1 MTFFAKE
8 NVQQFTI
15 QNTRALLGTWP
26 CGLGL
31 RPLAILIRAFVLSFL
46 LTSTDDLI
54 LLAIIPLAAP
64 AATENII
71 TGSVTNW
78 GESHSFLKLF
88 AQVCIDMYCR
98 VECLL
103 FLKLNQSRNTKKTI
117 VWGFLQKPRR
127 RFFQGKNKIVFNLK
141 FQICIFAFVLYC
153 KRKPHANF
161 HKQILI
167 FEAPGIFWKLKLW
180 RACADA
186 CRVHT
191 FRNFG
196 FGLLKSCL
204 TFG

>member
-71 TGSVTNW
+71 TGSVTN
-78 GESHSFLKLF
+78 
-88 AQVCIDMYCR
+88 
-98 VECLL
+98 
-103 FLKLNQSRNTKKTI
+103 
-117 VWGFLQKPRR
+117 
-127 RFFQGKNKIVFNLK
+127 
-141 FQICIFAFVLYC
+141 
-153 KRKPHANF
+153 
-161 HKQILI
+161 
-167 FEAPGIFWKLKLW
+167 
-180 RACADA
+180 
-186 CRVHT
+186 
-191 FRNFG
+191 
-196 FGLLKSCL
+196 
-204 TFG
+204 